1 MAKNKLPVYELD
13 INEDEFNKSGVQY
26 VALVDDPAVQ
36 MEWETFAQNEPM
48 QFVADSERRIV
59 TGVLMRADYPI
70 YRNNAERGDHYVVFR
85 KDTIEK
91 IVQKFAKLG
100 YHNNVNKMHEASDVP
115 EGVSMFESFIVD
127 STRGIQAP
135 KGMKVEDGSWIGSYK
150 VDNEEVWSDIKA
162 GKFKG
167 FSVEGFF
174 GYQFGNQAQIVQE
187 FIDPKAGESESE
199 FMSRCVPHYINDGKE
214 QNQAVAMCLSMYNK
228 AQGFEAQIDSIINIL
243 NSIEY

>member
-1 MAKNKLPVYELD
+1 MAKNKLPIYELD

-36 MEWETFAQNEPM
+36 MNWETFSNDVPM
-48 QFVADSERRIV
+48 QFVADNERRIV

-70 YRNNAERGDHYVVFR
+70 FRSDPQRGDHYVVFS
-85 KDTIEK
+85 KDNIEK

-100 YHNNVNKMHEASDVP
+100 YHNNVNMMHEAEDVP
-115 EGVSMFESFIVD
+115 DGVSMFESFIVD

-150 VDNEEVWSDIKA
+150 IDNDAVWAEIKA
-162 GKFKG
+162 GKFNG

-174 GYQFGNQAQIVQE
+174 GYKFGNEAVQK
-187 FIDPKAGESESE
+187 FIEPNANESQSD
-199 FMSRCVPHYINDGKE
+199 FMSRCVPHYINDGKD
-214 QNQAVAMCLSMYNK
+214 QDQAVAMCISMYDK
-228 AQGFEAQIDSIINIL
+228 AQGFEAQIDSVISIL
-243 NSIEY
+243 NSIES

>member
-1 MAKNKLPVYELD
+1 MAKKLPIYELD

-26 VALVDDPAVQ
+26 VALVDDPAVD
-36 MEWETFAQNEPM
+36 MEWETFSKETPL
-48 QFVADSERRIV
+48 QFIADNDRRIV

-70 YRNNAERGDHYVVFR
+70 FRMSEDRGEHYVVFR
-85 KDTIEK
+85 KDKIER

-127 STRGIQAP
+127 KSRGIQAP

-150 VDNEEVWSDIKA
+150 VDNDQVWNDIKE

-174 GYQFGNQAQIVQE
+174 GYKF
-187 FIDPKAGESESE
+187 S
-199 FMSRCVPHYINDGKE
+199 KE
-214 QNQAVAMCLSMYNK
+214 AEPLSDLD
-228 AQGFEAQIDSIINIL
+228 EAIHIL
-243 NSIEY
+243 NSINI

>member
-1 MAKNKLPVYELD
+1 MAKKKLPVFELD

-26 VALVDDPAVQ
+26 VALVDDPAVD
-36 MEWETFAQNEPM
+36 MEWEAFNSNEPL
-48 QFVADSERRIV
+48 QFLTDTDRRIV

-70 YRNNAERGDHYVVFR
+70 YRNNIERGEHYVVFR
-85 KDTIEK
+85 KNKIEK

-115 EGVSMFESFIVD
+115 DGVSMFESFIVD
-127 STRGIQAP
+127 SSRGIQAP

-150 VDNEEVWSDIKA
+150 VDNDQVWSDIKE

-174 GYQFGNQAQIVQE
+174 GYE
-187 FIDPKAGESESE
+187 FSKEEDPLSEIDQ
-199 FMSRCVPHYINDGKE
+199 VIH
-214 QNQAVAMCLSMYNK
+214 
-228 AQGFEAQIDSIINIL
+228 IL
-243 NSIEY
+243 NSITD